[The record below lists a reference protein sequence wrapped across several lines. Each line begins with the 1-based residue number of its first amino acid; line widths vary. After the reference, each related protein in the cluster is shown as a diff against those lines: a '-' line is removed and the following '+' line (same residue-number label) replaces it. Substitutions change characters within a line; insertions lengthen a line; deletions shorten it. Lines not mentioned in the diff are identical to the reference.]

1 MTTINCVNEIRSEV
15 GEGPNW
21 DAGTSTISWVDIAGK
36 LWFEQNINGGPVASH
51 SVPEFIGAIVG
62 RKKGGYYAATKEG
75 FAELNPDNGWKVTKD
90 FLKADERMNDAK
102 VDSAGRFWA
111 GSCTMD
117 MVPGT
122 GALHVL
128 SGDLT
133 MKTVATGITL
143 PNGLAWSADNSFFY
157 HVDSMQHVLTS
168 YEVDF
173 ENAELH
179 NKKTLVSFPDDGSV
193 PDGMCVSDEGLLLV
207 AMWGGSRIEIYD
219 QKGKKQSVIDMP
231 VKQPSSCT
239 FGGAKGDRLIVTS
252 ARASLGDTANELD
265 GGLFIVDGLGLTG
278 AQSEK
283 FNG

>member
-1 MTTINCVNEIRSEV
+1 ME
-15 GEGPNW
+15 
-21 DAGTSTISWVDIAGK
+21 
-36 LWFEQNINGGPVASH
+36 
-51 SVPEFIGAIVG
+51 
-62 RKKGGYYAATKEG
+62 
-75 FAELNPDNGWKVTKD
+75 
-90 FLKADERMNDAK
+90 
-102 VDSAGRFWA
+102 
-111 GSCTMD
+111 
-117 MVPGT
+117 
-122 GALHVL
+122 
-128 SGDLT
+128 
-133 MKTVATGITL
+133 
-143 PNGLAWSADNSFFY
+143 
-157 HVDSMQHVLTS
+157 HVLTS

-193 PDGMCVSDEGLLLV
+193 PDGMCISDEGLLLV

-239 FGGAKGDRLIVTS
+239 FGGANGDRLIVTS
-252 ARASLGDTANELD
+252 ARASLGDSANELD